1 MSFCSFRLIGLEDE
15 GILPIFQAEGFLLI
29 FSSVEI
35 ITIKMTVLAG
45 DGVGWV

>member
-1 MSFCSFRLIGLEDE
+1 MKGSFPF
-15 GILPIFQAEGFLLI
+15 FQAEGFLLI